1 MREPCTARK
10 EWWNVQADDGK
21 METAK
26 TATPPVWLGKEPAER
41 ASASVS
47 KVLASQGETSRSLLS
62 KTGFEGRL
70 LLFCCFLWFQDYLW
84 KARRRRRVG
93 ECKQKRSV
101 IGCSQVNV
109 YFDCRLRSLCCL
121 FAIQAAEKSVCFG
134 TVDRQ
139 GKLVECVD
147 TGLTEEPIAGCCE

>member
-1 MREPCTARK
+1 MDDRPTSEEANEADGVKEGGRGLRCTRQYGMREPCTVRN

-70 LLFCCFLWFQDYLW
+70 LLFFVAFCDFEIFFGKPDDDDQEKWES
-84 KARRRRRVG
+84 AN
-93 ECKQKRSV
+93 RSEV
-101 IGCSQVNV
+101 
-109 YFDCRLRSLCCL
+109 
-121 FAIQAAEKSVCFG
+121 
-134 TVDRQ
+134 
-139 GKLVECVD
+139 
-147 TGLTEEPIAGCCE
+147 